1 MEPVE
6 RATLW
11 WFLGPALPTGLSQ
24 HSHSFLTGGKQTTAR
39 LTGLVSQHGLIN
51 TLLLDRAATC
61 QT

>member
-11 WFLGPALPTGLSQ
+11 WFLGPALPTGLSR
-24 HSHSFLTGGKQTTAR
+24 HSPSFLTGGKQAR
-39 LTGLVSQHGLIN
+39 AQLTDLVSQHGLIN
-51 TLLLDRAATC
+51 NLLLDRAATR